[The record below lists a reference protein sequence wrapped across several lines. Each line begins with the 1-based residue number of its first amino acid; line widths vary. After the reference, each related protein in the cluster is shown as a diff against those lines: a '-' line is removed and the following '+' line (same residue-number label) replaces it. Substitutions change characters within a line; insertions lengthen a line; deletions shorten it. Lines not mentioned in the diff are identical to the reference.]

1 MDTCCNPPAA
11 AGTSCERAALWS
23 LHKPQSGQS
32 GFSHPTTALRACAV
46 RWLGG
51 VRAVAPVD
59 EFGADQR
66 GDGEGGLGESV
77 LGAPVGVAVEL
88 AEVRQPRVGAFDGH
102 RSPDGVVVLCVAAPG
117 GRRRA
122 QTTSSVPASVHARG
136 LWRCHSRGPGAGS
149 ARRRAVPDPRRRRR
163 WGSQG
168 SVVAVRAVGRPA
180 HRDARP
186 VTQQRPLPAAFV
198 AVSGVGA
205 RAGAAAGGLRTGRRR
220 RSLNA

>member
-1 MDTCCNPPAA
+1 MGLARIDGVMARA
-11 AGTSCERAALWS
+11 SWAGRCW
-23 LHKPQSGQS
+23 G
-32 GFSHPTTALRACAV
+32 
-46 RWLGG
+46 
-51 VRAVAPVD
+51 
-59 EFGADQR
+59 R
-66 GDGEGGLGESV
+66 GSV
-77 LGAPVGVAVEL
+77 LRRSWPK
-88 AEVRQPRVGAFDGH
+88 FDSYGLVCSTGH
-102 RSPDGVVVLCVAAPG
+102 RGLDGVVVLCVAAPC

-122 QTTSSVPASVHARG
+122 QMTSSVPASVHARG

-168 SVVAVRAVGRPA
+168 SVAAVRAVGRPA